1 MAAEAETGGERT
13 EEPSQKRLQEAR
25 ERGQVPRS
33 RELTNFATML
43 GGSATLVAVG
53 GSMAGRMSQNLR
65 HGLAIDPENLRNP
78 DGMLHALGEAS
89 IGAVSALLP
98 IFGALIG
105 LVLLASVVLGG
116 WNFSM
121 QAMAPDFTRLSPLPG
136 LKRLFGLRGASEL
149 GKALLKC
156 AVVGGVC
163 AAVVS
168 SLFGD
173 VLALAHM
180 EPRAAIYRGAELV
193 SWAFVWLCASLVLIA
208 MIDVPLQLFQFK
220 LALRMTRQE
229 LRDEAKE
236 SDGRPETKQRIR
248 SMQQQLAR
256 RRMMHKVPTADV
268 VIVNPTHFAV
278 ALKYDPKKMRA
289 PRVLAKGVDLVAQN
303 IRNIATEHR
312 IPIFEAPKL
321 ARALY
326 RSTDLNKDI
335 PAGLY
340 VAVAQVL
347 SYIFRVRSLNPTVAA
362 RVARPNPVVSDEFE
376 EQEP

>member
-1 MAAEAETGGERT
+1 MAAEAEQGGERT
-13 EEPSQKRLQEAR
+13 EDPSQKRLQDAR

-33 RELTNFATML
+33 RELTNFATMI
-43 GGSATLVAVG
+43 GGSAALVAIG
-53 GSMAGRMSQNLR
+53 GSLAGHMSQMMRRSLSVDPQSLR
-65 HGLAIDPENLRNP
+65 DP
-78 DGMLHALGEAS
+78 DSMLSALGEACM
-89 IGAVSALLP
+89 SALAVLLP
-98 IFGALIG
+98 VFGVLIG

-116 WNFSM
+116 WNFSP
-121 QAMAPDFTRLSPLPG
+121 QAMAPDFTRLSPLAG
-136 LKRLFGLRGASEL
+136 LKRLFGMRGASEL

-163 AAVVS
+163 AAIVS
-168 SLFGD
+168 WTFRD

-180 EPRAAIYRGAELV
+180 APRAAIGRGAGLV
-193 SWAFVWLCASLVLIA
+193 SWSFVWLCASLALVAIV
-208 MIDVPLQLFQFK
+208 DVPLQLFQFK
-220 LALRMTRQE
+220 VGLRMTRQE

-248 SMQQQLAR
+248 QMQQTLAR

-289 PRVLAKGVDLVAQN
+289 PQVLAKGVDLVAQN
-303 IRNIATEHR
+303 IRRIAEEHR
-312 IPIFEAPKL
+312 VPVFESPKL

-326 RSTDLNKDI
+326 RSTDLNKEI

-340 VAVAQVL
+340 AAAAQVL
-347 SYIFRVRSLNPTVAA
+347 SYIFRVRSLNPTIAA
-362 RVARPNPVVSDEFE
+362 RVARPDPQVSGEFDDA
-376 EQEP
+376 

>member
-1 MAAEAETGGERT
+1 MAEEAESGGERT
-13 EEPSQKRLQEAR
+13 EEPSQRRLEEAR
-25 ERGQVPRS
+25 KRGQVPRS
-33 RELTNFATML
+33 RELTNFATMI
-43 GGSATLVAVG
+43 GGSAALVASG
-53 GSMAGRMSQNLR
+53 GALSVRMSQMVR
-65 HGLAIDPENLRNP
+65 SGLSIDPQSLFDP
-78 DGMLHALGEAS
+78 TTMLSALSSACMS
-89 IGAVSALLP
+89 ALAVLLP
-98 IFGALIG
+98 IFGTVIG
-105 LVLLASVVLGG
+105 LVLLASVAMGG

-121 QAMAPDFTRLSPLPG
+121 EALVPDFTRLSPLAG
-136 LKRLFGLRGASEL
+136 VKRLFGLRGATEL

-163 AAVVS
+163 AGIVS
-168 SLFGD
+168 WTFRD

-180 EPRAAIYRGAELV
+180 EPRAAIGRGAGLM
-193 SWAFVWLCASLVLIA
+193 SWSFVWLCASLVLIA
-208 MIDVPLQLFQFK
+208 IVDVPLQLFQFK
-220 LALRMTRQE
+220 QGLRMTRQE

-248 SMQQQLAR
+248 RMQQTLAR

-289 PRVLAKGVDLVAQN
+289 PRVLAKGADLVAQN
-303 IRNIATEHR
+303 IRRIAEEHR
-312 IPIFEAPKL
+312 VPIFESPKL

-326 RSTDLNKDI
+326 RSTDLNNEI

-347 SYIFRVRSLNPTVAA
+347 SYIFRVRALNPTAAA
-362 RVARPNPVVSDEFE
+362 RTARPNPQVGGEFDDA
-376 EQEP
+376 

>member
-1 MAAEAETGGERT
+1 MAESEQGGERT
-13 EEPSQKRLQEAR
+13 EEPSQKRLQDAR

-33 RELTNFATML
+33 RELTNFATMI
-43 GGSATLVAVG
+43 GGSATLVAIG
-53 GSMAGRMSQNLR
+53 ASLAERLSSTMRRGLSIDAQGLR
-65 HGLAIDPENLRNP
+65 DP
-78 DGMLHALGEAS
+78 DAMFKALGDACT
-89 IGAVSALLP
+89 SAITSLLP
-98 IFGALIG
+98 MFGALIA
-105 LVLLASVVLGG
+105 LVILASVILGG
-116 WNFSM
+116 WNFSPK
-121 QAMAPDFTRLSPLPG
+121 ALAPDFSRMSPLAG

-168 SLFGD
+168 WMFKD
-173 VLALAHM
+173 VMALAHM
-180 EPRAAIYRGAELV
+180 APRAAVGRGAGLM
-193 SWAFVWLCASLVLIA
+193 SWAFVWLCASLALVAI
-208 MIDVPLQLFQFK
+208 IDVPLQLYQFK
-220 LALRMTRQE
+220 AALRMTRQE

-248 SMQQQLAR
+248 QLQQTLAR

-278 ALKYDPKKMRA
+278 ALKYDPKQMRA
-289 PRVLAKGVDLVAQN
+289 PRVLAKGVDLVAHN
-303 IRNIATEHR
+303 IRRIAEENR
-312 IPIFEAPKL
+312 VPIFESPKL

-326 RSTDLNKDI
+326 RSTDLNKEI

-347 SYIFRVRSLNPTVAA
+347 SYIFRIRTLNPTVAA
-362 RVARPNPVVSDEFE
+362 RVAKPNPPVGDEYADV
-376 EQEP
+376 

>member
-13 EEPSQKRLQEAR
+13 EEPSQRRLDEAR
-25 ERGQVPRS
+25 KRGQVPRS
-33 RELTNFATML
+33 RELTNFATMI
-43 GGSATLVAVG
+43 GGSAALVASG
-53 GSMAGRMSQNLR
+53 GALSSRLSELMR
-65 HGLAIDPENLRNP
+65 HGLSIDPQNLLDP
-78 DGMLHALGEAS
+78 YAMLRSLGDAC
-89 IGAVSALLP
+89 VSAVGVLLP
-98 IFGALIG
+98 IFATLIG
-105 LVLLASVVLGG
+105 LVLLASVALGG
-116 WNFSM
+116 WNFS
-121 QAMAPDFTRLSPLPG
+121 AEALVPDFTRLSPLAG
-136 LKRLFGLRGASEL
+136 VKRLFGLRGATEL

-163 AAVVS
+163 AGIVS
-168 SLFGD
+168 WTFRD

-180 EPRAAIYRGAELV
+180 APRAAIGRGAGLV
-193 SWAFVWLCASLVLIA
+193 SWSFVWLCASLALVA
-208 MIDVPLQLFQFK
+208 AVDVPLQMFQFK
-220 LALRMTRQE
+220 QALRMTRQE

-248 SMQQQLAR
+248 QLQQTMAR

-278 ALKYDPKKMRA
+278 ALKYDPKNMRA

-303 IRNIATEHR
+303 IRRIAEEHR
-312 IPIFEAPKL
+312 VPVFESPKL

-326 RSTDLNKDI
+326 RSTDLNKEI

-347 SYIFRVRSLNPTVAA
+347 SYIFRLRTLNPTAAA
-362 RVARPNPVVSDEFE
+362 RMARPNPQVSGEFDDA
-376 EQEP
+376 